1 MTQTIQR
8 HHTSAR
14 MSKAVKFGD
23 LIFLC
28 GQTSSGM
35 PFADVASQ
43 TREVLGRIDA
53 LLAEVGSDRSR
64 ILSAI
69 IHLKSMADFATMNE
83 CWESWL
89 AGSPAPART
98 TVEAALA
105 ADSLL
110 VEITIT
116 AAT

>member
-1 MTQTIQR
+1 MSHTIQR
-8 HHTSAR
+8 HHTSVR
-14 MSKAVKFGD
+14 MSKIVKFGD

-28 GQTSSGM
+28 GQTSSGT
-35 PFADVASQ
+35 PFADVVSQ

-53 LLAEVGSDRSR
+53 LLAEAGSDRRR
-64 ILSAI
+64 ILSAT

-89 AGSPAPART
+89 AGAPAPART
-98 TVEAALA
+98 TVQAALA

-110 VEITIT
+110 VEITII
-116 AAT
+116 AAA